1 MGTTRETQ
9 ENGEEEFFPGD
20 LAKACKISL
29 EGIRPGISKII
40 EDGLEGAL
48 TKWNLRRDTKK
59 SNDMLSPTISHGT
72 KRNYWCRYSQIY
84 K

>member
-1 MGTTRETQ
+1 MATKREKQ
-9 ENGEEEFFPGD
+9 DNGEEEFFPGD

-59 SNDMLSPTISHGT
+59 SNWHA
-72 KRNYWCRYSQIY
+72 
-84 K
+84 